1 MKLDQARVLLTGAA
15 GGIGR
20 EAAEALAR
28 RGARLLLVGRQAGPL
43 DALARDLGQRL
54 GRRFGAWSA
63 EQAPP
68 DIAWLA
74 ADITRSA
81 DQALCARAAE
91 ACAVDVLV
99 HNAGLPSFGRFDSLD
114 AARLEALIAVNLL
127 APMQLSLALL
137 PGLRRQPQAAIVAI
151 GSALGRLGLPGHVA
165 YGASKAG
172 LRGFCEGL
180 RRELADTGVR
190 VQYLGPRAVAT
201 GFNSPEAEAHRQ
213 ASGSRADPPQRVARA
228 LVELIERGEAERHLG
243 FPERLAGPINACL
256 PTLLDGPLGRQARS
270 LPAT

>member
-1 MKLDQARVLLTGAA
+1 MKLDRARALLTGAA

-20 EAAEALAR
+20 EAAQALAA
-28 RGARLLLVGRQAGPL
+28 RGAGLLLVGRRAEPL
-43 DALARDLGQRL
+43 EDLARTLGQQF
-54 GRRFGAWSA
+54 GRSFGALRA
-63 EQAPP
+63 GEAPM

-74 ADITRSA
+74 ADITCPE
-81 DQALCARAAE
+81 DQARCAEAAE
-91 ACAVDVLV
+91 ACGVDLLI
-99 HNAGLPSFGRFDSLD
+99 HNAGLPAFGRFETLD
-114 AARLEALIAVNLL
+114 AERLQALMAVNLI

-137 PGLRRQPQAAIVAI
+137 PGLRRKPQAAIVAI

-180 RRELADTGVR
+180 RRELADTRVR

-201 GFNSPEAEAHRQ
+201 GFNSPEAEAHRL
-213 ASGSRADPPQRVARA
+213 ASGSRADPPAQVARA
-228 LVELIERGEAERHLG
+228 LVALIERGEAERHLG

-270 LPAT
+270 LPT